1 MLLAC
6 RAALRSL
13 VLFLPVLLAVPARAA
28 DPVTVNVWQ
37 LPSREA
43 RTVDQRADLAVLQR
57 FAELH
62 PEVQM
67 DGFRGITAPGMS
79 LDITPLL
86 AMAGGVAPD
95 VLYVNFRISENYI
108 AQGFLAP
115 LDAYVMKWAAE
126 VAGRPIRTVEEAQ
139 PVLAHIIKP
148 QVWPV
153 IYREGPDGRKR
164 VWAIPYTTVV
174 QTLAY
179 RKDLFRKAGLDPDRP
194 PRNWDEVYEYARRMT
209 RPAEGEY
216 GIGIAAGPQASWH
229 FINFLWSAGGEAV
242 VEKEGQWRAVY
253 NTPEAVTALQFYQK
267 LNQGAYVRNGKKVKG
282 VAYRG
287 TDVGGKWVLG
297 KLGMYFQYMDDQ
309 VMSQVN
315 PNLIGVAPMP
325 FGPGGERG
333 NEINARM
340 QGMNATIQ
348 DPRVRDAAWEWIRF
362 RAGDEAKRIRT
373 RIYTEAGYAQYL
385 NPEYLQRYLTP
396 EEYHRFS
403 RQIPK
408 GWAETLQEAVDSGR
422 PEPYGKNCEMI
433 YTEMTPPIEEAW
445 LSTNTDPK
453 YLKGLLDASVAQTN
467 VKLMGLVPPEVMRT
481 RRTVAGLVVLGL
493 IVGFAFVVR
502 IVMRTFAREIAP
514 APVTGKGWR
523 RFGYAW
529 IVMLPA
535 ILSVAV
541 WQYYP
546 VLRGSF
552 MAFQD
557 YKLVL
562 PSRWVWLDNFA
573 EVLYAPAFWQGL
585 LNSLRYMGYVLAF
598 GFLTP
603 VALALALHE
612 VPRGKV
618 LFRTLYYLPA
628 VTTGLVI
635 MFLWKQFYDR
645 TDAGLLNQVLAGA
658 ASLVNAV
665 ITKVGIHALHF
676 SPQDWLGDPKWAMV
690 MIIIP
695 LVWAGMGPGCLIYL
709 AALKSI
715 PEEMYEAADLDGAG
729 IWSKIRQITVP
740 QLKPLIIINFV
751 GAFIAA
757 AQAFDAVFVMTGGG
771 PVNATRVVGLE
782 IFYTAYIYQKFG
794 YAVAMAWIVGALLVG
809 FTVLQLR
816 ILSRVQFKTAE
827 A

>member
-1 MLLAC
+1 MPLAY
-6 RAALRSL
+6 RSL
-13 VLFLPVLLAVPARAA
+13 FGFLALWVLALGASAVQAA
-28 DPVTVNVWQ
+28 PVTVNVWQ
-37 LPSREA
+37 LPNREA

-57 FAELH
+57 FMELH
-62 PEVQM
+62 PEIQM
-67 DGFRGITAPGMS
+67 DGFRGITAPGMGQ
-79 LDITPLL
+79 DITPLL

-115 LDAYVMKWAAE
+115 LDEFVLEWATE
-126 VAGRPIRTVEEAQ
+126 LAGRPIKTIEEAQ
-139 PVLAHIIKP
+139 PVLSHIIKP

-153 IYREGPDGRKR
+153 IYREGPGNEKH
-164 VWAIPYTTVV
+164 VWAIPYGTVV

-194 PRNWDEVYEYARRMT
+194 PQNWDEVFEYAAKMT
-209 RPAEGEY
+209 NPEEGEY

-242 VEKEGQWRAVY
+242 VEENGEWRAVY
-253 NTPEAVTALQFYQK
+253 NSPEAVQALQFYQK
-267 LNQGAYVRNGKKVKG
+267 LNQGEYIRDGKKVKG

-287 TDVGGKWVLG
+287 TDVYTKWTLG
-297 KLGMYFQYMDDQ
+297 KLGMYFQYMNDQ

-315 PNLIGVAPMP
+315 PNLIGVGPMP
-325 FGPGGERG
+325 MGPSGKRG
-333 NEINARM
+333 NEINATM
-340 QGMNATIQ
+340 QGLNATTK
-348 DPRVRDAAWEWIRF
+348 DPQIRRAAWEWIKF

-373 RIYTEAGYAQYL
+373 RIYMEAGYAQYL
-385 NPEYLQRYLTP
+385 NPEYLKRYLTP

-403 RQIPK
+403 RQVPA
-408 GWAETLQEAVDSGR
+408 GWAETLEEALNSGR

-433 YTEMTPPIEEAW
+433 YTEMTPPIEQAW
-445 LSTNTDPK
+445 ISTNTDPK
-453 YLKGLLDASVAQTN
+453 YLKSLLDKSVAETN
-467 VKLMGLVPPEVMRT
+467 VKLMGLLPPGVKEK
-481 RRTVAGLVVLGL
+481 RRLVAGLVVLGL
-493 IVGFAFVVR
+493 IVGFTFVFR
-502 IVMRTFAREIAP
+502 TVMRTFAKELEP
-514 APVTGKGWR
+514 PPVTGKGWR

-535 ILSVAV
+535 IVSVAV

-546 VLRGSF
+546 VARGSL

-562 PSRWVWLDNFA
+562 PTTWVGLDNFA
-573 EVLYAPAFWQGL
+573 EVLFAPAFWLGL
-585 LNSLRYMGYVLAF
+585 KNSARYMIYSLAF

-603 VALALALHE
+603 IALALALNE

-635 MFLWKQFYDR
+635 FMLWKQFYDR
-645 TDAGLLNQVLAGA
+645 TPSGLLNKVIAGMVA
-658 ASLVNAV
+658 AVNAV
-665 ITKVGIHALHF
+665 ITQLGSNPIIYT
-676 SPQDWLGDPKWAMV
+676 PQDWLGDPRWAMM

-729 IWSKIRQITVP
+729 LLSKIWRITVP
-740 QLKPLIIINFV
+740 YLRPLIIINFV

-757 AQAFDAVFVMTGGG
+757 AQAFDAVFIMTGGG
-771 PVNATRVVGLE
+771 PVNTTRVIGLE

-816 ILSRVQFKTAE
+816 ILSRVQFKTAQ